1 MSKKITLAG
10 AQIPVGTDIQINKKE
25 IFKAIDWAY
34 ENEVDHL
41 LTPEGSLSGWYHGW
55 ESKMD
60 ELKEALKEVEDHAK
74 DKVGLHLGTNFK
86 ETESAGEIYR
96 NEIRH
101 YNKGGDLRGI
111 TLKTLPIYMLESAL
125 PRDQDRDPIVICDLY
140 EESIDQL
147 LDDKVY
153 EQCMAAGLI
162 CNDLYGGNEVGKI
175 PLTTH
180 YKDMKI
186 LDLIFHATNGRK
198 MDESEAQYEVFELWH
213 EAFLRMASWNTSI
226 PILTVDSCTE
236 WEWDGDEDE
245 VDKYRTSSPS
255 GLVTHLGWS
264 IQAPRFGRQ
273 YFKYDYQPPEKK
285 YFDQQTGEEVNIT
298 GEV

>member
-1 MSKKITLAG
+1 MLRLAG
-10 AQIPVGTDIQINKKE
+10 AQIPVASNIQLNKIE
-25 IFKAIDWAY
+25 LFKAIDWAK

-41 LTPEGSLSGWYHGW
+41 LTPEGSLSGYQDTNG
-55 ESKMD
+55 
-60 ELKEALKEVEDHAK
+60 KEREIIDSLKEVELHAR
-74 DKVGLHLGTNFK
+74 GLNLHLGTILK
-86 ETESAGEIYR
+86 EKEEQGYLNR

-111 TLKTLPIYMLESAL
+111 TLKTLPIYMMESAL

-162 CNDLYGGNEVGKI
+162 CNDLYGVNEVGKI

-186 LDLIFHATNGRK
+186 LDLIFHATNGAK
-198 MDESEAQYEVFELWH
+198 NDESETQYEVFDLWH
-213 EAFLRMASWNTSI
+213 NAYLRMASWNTSI

-236 WEWDGDEDE
+236 WEWDGNEDE

-264 IQAPRFGRQ
+264 IQAPRFGRK

-285 YFDQQTGEEVNIT
+285 YFDTDTGEEVNIT